1 MVIIKTIIST
11 LDVIFMLILFVSGR
25 ESKDKETAIAF
36 IMGTCDVAVD
46 EHVSDV
52 EVTECFIVQY
62 LVFAFSCLSF
72 VQWKEYI

>member
-25 ESKDKETAIAF
+25 ESKDKETAIAV
-36 IMGTCDVAVD
+36 MGTCDVTVA

-72 VQWKEYI
+72 VQRKEYI

>member
-1 MVIIKTIIST
+1 
-11 LDVIFMLILFVSGR
+11 
-25 ESKDKETAIAF
+25 
-36 IMGTCDVAVD
+36 MGTCDVAVA

-72 VQWKEYI
+72 VQRKEQSFHSSMLYCTLLRGANPRHINFVYPISKVL

>member
-25 ESKDKETAIAF
+25 ESKDKETAIC
-36 IMGTCDVAVD
+36 IMGTCDVTVA

-72 VQWKEYI
+72 VQRKEYI

>member
-11 LDVIFMLILFVSGR
+11 LDVIFYADTICIWQRIQRQRNSNC
-25 ESKDKETAIAF
+25 
-36 IMGTCDVAVD
+36 IMGTCDVAVA

-72 VQWKEYI
+72 VQRKEYI